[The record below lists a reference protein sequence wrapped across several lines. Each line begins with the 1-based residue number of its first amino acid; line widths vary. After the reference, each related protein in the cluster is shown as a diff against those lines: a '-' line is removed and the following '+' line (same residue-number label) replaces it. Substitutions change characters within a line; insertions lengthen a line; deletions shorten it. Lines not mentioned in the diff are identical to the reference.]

1 MQNESQLIPL
11 LECIVSTFIKAR
23 KGIYDFTCL
32 IRHRRHM
39 TIAHELNEAL
49 HLQIVADRVR
59 RHRARSLAVWNS
71 SPGALAVNLSFSDY
85 LPHFPFYLTSL
96 GISPN
101 PR

>member
-1 MQNESQLIPL
+1 MHSYSQGPGL
-11 LECIVSTFIKAR
+11 V
-23 KGIYDFTCL
+23 GYDYDFTCIIYIGRTSVSHDL
-32 IRHRRHM
+32 
-39 TIAHELNEAL
+39 TEDLD
-49 HLQIVADRVR
+49 LQIVADRVR